1 MLFLKGEPDRVRFYV
16 SPVAGMSSVLHG
28 DRGVSFLLFS
38 MFCKKN
44 FISCFPARWTVCS
57 RLCHCFCCFSDLL
70 NRQPSVLVQP
80 SQYLSSSTNIHK
92 YWDGNAFYSD
102 LLNHQPSVLLQLL
115 QAERPSA
122 RPTLQRLHQ
131 TGGRH
136 VQVVMMKIN
145 QN

>member
-1 MLFLKGEPDRVRFYV
+1 M
-16 SPVAGMSSVLHG
+16 
-28 DRGVSFLLFS
+28 
-38 MFCKKN
+38 
-44 FISCFPARWTVCS
+44 

-70 NRQPSVLVQP
+70 TPQPSVLVQ
-80 SQYLSSSTNIHK
+80 
-92 YWDGNAFYSD
+92 
-102 LLNHQPSVLLQLL
+102 LLKTFKTFKNRQASVLVQLLKTFKTFKNRQPSVLLQLL

-122 RPTLQRLHQ
+122 GPTLQRLHQ